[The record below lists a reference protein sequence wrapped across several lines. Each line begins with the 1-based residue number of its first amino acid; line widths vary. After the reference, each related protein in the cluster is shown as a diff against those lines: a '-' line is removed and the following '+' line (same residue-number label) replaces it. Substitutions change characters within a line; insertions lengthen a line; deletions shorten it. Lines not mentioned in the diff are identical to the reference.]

1 MGVFLF
7 EGENIV
13 FLIYDVLLV
22 DKNWLYYLVIILEN
36 FFNAVGIFGKYLLY
50 FDVDVFIK
58 WDLENYF

>member
-36 FFNAVGIFGKYLLY
+36 FFNGVGIFGKYLLY

>member
-36 FFNAVGIFGKYLLY
+36 FFNGVGIFGKYLVY